1 MAGPKKIWFALLCTT
16 LLITDGRASGEH
28 GHGVVVEQ
36 VTKGSAAAGAG
47 LQQGDV
53 ILHWTRS
60 DTGGPIE
67 SPFDLQAVEI
77 EQAPRGSITLEGRR
91 DAEKRMAVDIR
102 ELGSQSTPGTS
113 GDFLTTLS
121 RRPRVGGSGQGGR
134 RCQALEGRE

>member
-67 SPFDLQAVEI
+67 SPLDLQAVEI

-91 DAEKRMAVDIR
+91 DAEKREWLLTSENWGAKVR
-102 ELGSQSTPGTS
+102 PVLPETFLQHYRAGQELAGAGKVAS
-113 GDFLTTLS
+113 
-121 RRPRVGGSGQGGR
+121 
-134 RCQALEGRE
+134 